1 MQFMLA
7 RQRGFHSVQ
16 IELSI
21 LSSSWNQLGATRKKF
36 AGAAFVI
43 LDVRV
48 LMTEHAVKWLAEL
61 GQGERVRSRAVEGQ
75 INIAIR
81 LEQLPH
87 PVADSFC
94 PLIIA
99 VGGDRLISVCFLE
112 CGPGFWTQCGCI
124 IASELVARF
133 YPHCRSRSR
142 VSCGEQ
148 RTIAAAMIFDFG
160 KSRLLAVAPIPKSSH
175 S

>member
-43 LDVRV
+43 LEVRV

-61 GQGERVRSRAVEGQ
+61 GQGERVRRGAVECE

-99 VGGDRLISVCFLE
+99 VGGDRLISVRFLE
-112 CGPGFWTQCGCI
+112 SGPGFWTKAGRV
-124 IASELVARF
+124 IAAEFLARF
-133 YPHCRSRSR
+133 YP
-142 VSCGEQ
+142 
-148 RTIAAAMIFDFG
+148 
-160 KSRLLAVAPIPKSSH
+160 
-175 S
+175 